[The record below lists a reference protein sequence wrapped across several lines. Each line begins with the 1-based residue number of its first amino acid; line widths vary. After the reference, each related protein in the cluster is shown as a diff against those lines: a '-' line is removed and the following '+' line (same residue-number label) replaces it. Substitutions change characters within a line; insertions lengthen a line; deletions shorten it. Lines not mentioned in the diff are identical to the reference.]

1 MLACYFAVF
10 VSMQKTSKRLQQS
23 AIACLELI
31 STSDLE
37 IEFHEIES
45 FKSNIFDFRSHVRT
59 CGYKTFQEIESLNNA
74 LKTFDLMKNV
84 KKLIS

>member
-37 IEFHEIES
+37 IEFHEIETL
-45 FKSNIFDFRSHVRT
+45 IRRSKVL
-59 CGYKTFQEIESLNNA
+59 IA
-74 LKTFDLMKNV
+74 LFSTFDLMFV
-84 KKLIS
+84 LVATKLFRRSKVSIML